1 MTEPSE
7 KASSRANGALGDDA
21 EPDSPG
27 PIDEGLAGLTL
38 DIDMRAAAWQPFI
51 ADLEAHAVYLA
62 SALALPPVEVSLVL
76 GDDALLATLNGDY
89 RDKTG
94 PTNVLSFPA
103 LDLQPQTGAAS
114 DDKGAGLFAGALLGD
129 IVMSFDTLA
138 REAQEGGISLTAH
151 SLHLFTHGLLHLLG
165 HDHMAEDEAARM
177 ETLETELLLAA
188 GLDDPYGPR
197 DTAAGT
203 SA

>member
-1 MTEPSE
+1 MTEPE
-7 KASSRANGALGDDA
+7 ITGALSDDA
-21 EPDSPG
+21 EPDSPAVKSMG
-27 PIDEGLAGLTL
+27 PDETGLTL
-38 DIDMRAAAWQPFI
+38 DIDMRAASWQPFI
-51 ADLEAHAVYLA
+51 ADIKTHAAYLA
-62 SALALPPVEVSLVL
+62 TALALPPVELSLVL
-76 GDDALLATLNGDY
+76 GDDDLLAALNADY

-103 LDLQPQTGAAS
+103 LDLQPDAAS
-114 DDKGAGLFAGALLGD
+114 SGLFAGALLGD

-177 ETLETELLLAA
+177 EALETKLLMAA
-188 GLDDPYGPR
+188 GLDDPYGRR
-197 DTAAGT
+197 DMGAGE